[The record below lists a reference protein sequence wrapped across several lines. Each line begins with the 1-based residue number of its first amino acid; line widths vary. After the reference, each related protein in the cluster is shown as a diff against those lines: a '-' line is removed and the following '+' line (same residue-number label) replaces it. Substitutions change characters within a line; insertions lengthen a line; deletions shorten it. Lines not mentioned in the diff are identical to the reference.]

1 MHIRPSQAL
10 LLLKQYSVPSV
21 TDLTGLGLALSKCLE
36 VAGERTDVFLDS
48 LNPLLA
54 ALRVDYLLNF
64 LQSTAA
70 RVKAK
75 GGRFY
80 ASVGLGIDKS
90 DMTKLE
96 EASDCVI
103 ETQVQD
109 TKNGQR
115 RRMRIKKLRGQS
127 YDDKWT
133 HYSGRLE
140 KGNRI
145 SVQKQARISVDLVFF
160 GAVFTRS
167 SHYKSR

>member
-1 MHIRPSQAL
+1 MNTFGIAAEGERRVIFIDAYSALSGTPSAE
-10 LLLKQYSVPSV
+10 QYSVPSV
-21 TDLTGLGLALSKCLE
+21 TDLTGLGLTLSKCLE
-36 VAGERTDVFLDS
+36 AAGEGTDVFLDS
-48 LNPLLA
+48 LNPMLA

-70 RVKAK
+70 RVKAN

-80 ASVGLGIDKS
+80 VSVGLGIDKS

-109 TKNGQR
+109 IKNGQR
-115 RRMRIKKLRGQS
+115 RRMRIKKLRGHP

-133 HYSGRLE
+133 RFRVDSE
-140 KGNRI
+140 KGI
-145 SVQKQARISVDLVFF
+145 VYL
-160 GAVFTRS
+160 
-167 SHYKSR
+167 SRTKPEPA